1 MQNQIYNKT
10 MKKVFDF
17 IKSNLN
23 IVKWT
28 VMYFSCLYLILRFIF
43 KFDMFS
49 YAYWWKFFHATLHGF
64 AGMVFGLL
72 IYTAIPIYIATVII
86 IYRKK
91 EMIITIPLIDKIFE
105 YISKLFPK
113 KPQPEPTAEETKE
126 PENKLQE
133 PVVPKYPADMPP
145 ELRVPYMRAKNHMS
159 FAGAVSVYNKHETKQ
174 TEQKDEKESPI
185 PIPTDFDISDSLDM
199 ETSDFPTFKD
209 ISFDDDDEDDE
220 IENSTLENN
229 TTKYLATKN
238 IDFETYKQFVAT
250 EKYVIYEHND
260 GDFWVMDEESWFA
273 SGKQIDSPIDELIE
287 LAKQNGL
294 IPVLYLQSQNI
305 MDIEGT
311 TNNFESKGVR
321 VIKSLDEL
329 K

>member
-1 MQNQIYNKT
+1 

-17 IKSNLN
+17 IKSNIN

-28 VMYFSCLYLILRFIF
+28 VMYFLCLYLILRFIF

-64 AGMVFGLL
+64 VGMVFGLL

-86 IYRKK
+86 IYRRKQ
-91 EMIITIPLIDKIFE
+91 MIITIPFIDKIFG
-105 YISKLFPK
+105 YVSKLFPK
-113 KPQPEPTAEETKE
+113 KPQPEPPVEETKE

-133 PVVPKYPADMPP
+133 PVIPEYPADMPP
-145 ELRVPYMRAKNHMS
+145 ELRIPYMRAKNHMS
-159 FAGAVSVYNKHETKQ
+159 FIGTISVYNKPETKQ
-174 TEQKDEKESPI
+174 MEPKNENESPI

-199 ETSDFPTFKD
+199 ETNDFPIFKD
-209 ISFDDDDEDDE
+209 INFDDDDNDDAQE
-220 IENSTLENN
+220 EETTLDNN
-229 TTKYLATKN
+229 TTKYFTTKN

-260 GDFWVMDEESWFA
+260 GDFWIMDEDTWFA
-273 SGKQIDSPIDELIE
+273 SGKQIDSPIEELIE

-305 MDIEGT
+305 MDIEET
-311 TNNFESKGVR
+311 TNNLESKGVR

-329 K
+329 